1 MEENREKK
9 LHIVQYKKKNMK
21 SNKLKVREDLT
32 ERTGKIQY
40 SKRLMME
47 KDSKWLQDF
56 LKIRILKHNKF
67 QAEYK

>member
-9 LHIVQYKKKNMK
+9 LHIVQYKKKSVK

-56 LKIRILKHNKF
+56 LKNQNLK
-67 QAEYK
+67 A

>member
-9 LHIVQYKKKNMK
+9 LHIVQYKKKSMK

-56 LKIRILKHNKF
+56 LKNQNLK
-67 QAEYK
+67 A